1 MALAMPTTTAGG
13 CLVTQE
19 TDQSGSGQD
28 ADHPEDGKQAP
39 GIDYQKILDK
49 GKAIFGSTA
58 WLSSLALIIAAF
70 SLTFLVYNDKICGI
84 DNLGTN
90 GISKIRFRA
99 PDSKC
104 DSDQVNPADTKT
116 PDGNVANV
124 AGIGGTAPSPVTAL
138 GLSKQLQQIVADVR
152 DRNGLSKDALL
163 SVTARAEI
171 EDRISEN
178 DLLSDLRDKARKRAG
193 LFANYGSTRKATVP
207 SSPQPDGCQVY
218 AKKKD
223 AGKWL
228 VLEGPNGKE
237 IVRYANDSLP
247 DEIGGRAVVTEIQLS
262 GKDALWLN
270 IDLSGNEDYYTA
282 VYARE
287 ASEDERNRRQC

>member
-1 MALAMPTTTAGG
+1 MPMTPTGG

-19 TDQSGSGQD
+19 TDQSGSGQG
-28 ADHPEDGKQAP
+28 ADSREDGKQAP
-39 GIDYQKILDK
+39 SIDYQKILDK

-90 GISKIRFRA
+90 GISKIQFRA

-104 DSDQVNPADTKT
+104 DSGQVKVDPADTKT
-116 PDGNVANV
+116 PDANV
-124 AGIGGTAPSPVTAL
+124 AGIGGTATPLVTAQS
-138 GLSKQLQQIVADVR
+138 LSKQLKQIVADVR

-163 SVTARAEI
+163 SATARAEI

-178 DLLSDLRDKARKRAG
+178 DLLSDLREKARKREG
-193 LFANYGSTRKATVP
+193 LFVNYGSGRKATVP
-207 SSPQPDGCQVY
+207 GSPQPEGCDVY

-247 DEIGGRAVVTEIQLS
+247 NEIGGRAVITDIQLS
-262 GKDALWLN
+262 GQDALWLN

-287 ASEDERNRRQC
+287 ASEGERNKRKC